1 MGFGAHKNLCGHVT
15 TTALTTAIFHHV
27 FKFQIV
33 STYKVNTSGDTPL
46 HNRLDIHAGMI
57 CLIATR
63 PPPPTTKTKTKT
75 ILATTTLNI
84 E

>member
-1 MGFGAHKNLCGHVT
+1 MS
-15 TTALTTAIFHHV
+15 ALTTAIFHHV
-27 FKFQIV
+27 FKFQII

-57 CLIATR
+57 CLIATT
-63 PPPPTTKTKTKT
+63 PPPTTTKTKTKTKTKT
-75 ILATTTLNI
+75 ILATTTTLNI